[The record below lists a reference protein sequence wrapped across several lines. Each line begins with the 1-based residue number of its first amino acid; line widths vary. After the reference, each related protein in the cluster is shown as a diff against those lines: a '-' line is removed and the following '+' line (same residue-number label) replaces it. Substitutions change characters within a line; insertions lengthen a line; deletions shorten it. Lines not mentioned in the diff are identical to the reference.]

1 MLKATILTL
10 TAVYLLVISA
20 ICLSEELAPGLYQLE
35 TQTIMP
41 HLEEMRHKKQFS
53 TTCIVDAQIKQLF
66 PIMRQPGLKDCSF
79 QRHAEEKDATLFLLR
94 CEGLNGAEGKAK
106 IKTGAGRIKAS
117 LDAKLGGKNMTFAQI
132 TKATRV
138 GNCDP

>member
-1 MLKATILTL
+1 MLKPTILTS

-53 TTCIVDAQIKQLF
+53 TTCIGDAQIKKLF
-66 PIMRQPGLKDCSF
+66 PIMRQPGLKDCYF
-79 QRHAEEKDATLFLLR
+79 QRHAEEKDATFFLLR
-94 CEGLNGAEGKAK
+94 CDGLNGAEGRAK

-117 LDAKLGGKNMTFAQI
+117 LDAKLGGKNMTFTQTTIAE
-132 TKATRV
+132 KLGA
-138 GNCDP
+138 CD